1 MSAILYIKTGNHLSS
16 GGNSFMIYATAVK
29 FEDENSDRTPKA
41 IDSIYLDSTSDET
54 WHFGE
59 GENATP
65 IRGWYDKYDVYRWL
79 FLNSDKGL
87 VMKVVTGE
95 KPDIKPV
102 GKDKDDPDGYV
113 RSEKNGIVVDN
124 LEMLPDSP
132 SPL

>member
-16 GGNSFMIYATAVK
+16 EGNSFMIYATAVK
-29 FEDENSDRTPKA
+29 FKDENSDKTPKT

-54 WHFGE
+54 WHLGKD
-59 GENATP
+59 TP
-65 IRGWYDKYDVYRWL
+65 FKGWYDKRQVYRWL
-79 FLNSDKGL
+79 FLHMDDGL
-87 VMKVVTGE
+87 VMRVVTGE

-102 GKDKDDPDGYV
+102 GKDEDDPDGYV

-124 LEMLPDSP
+124 LEMLPDLP

>member
-16 GGNSFMIYATAVK
+16 EGNFFMIYATAVK

-41 IDSIYLDSTSDET
+41 IDSIYLDSTS
-54 WHFGE
+54 
-59 GENATP
+59 GENWKLDDGTP
-65 IRGWYDKYDVYRWL
+65 VKGWYDKHDVYRWL
-79 FLNSDKGL
+79 FLNFDKGL